1 MAQLLIKIGDNFPH
15 KDLLLSL
22 RTTDAGAKTVWIERE
37 AARLPLLRQ
46 YAQVKLTED
55 QQIAIATSRWE
66 GQCAYKQGEI
76 VNIRSDDAPLGK
88 RESYPRFWLAR
99 IDDAKLFDYL
109 GVKTWEEAECIIH
122 SNHDGP
128 GDIAYNR
135 RRLYLPD
142 TSILR
147 PDGITEISTSALG
160 IRADAPVAY
169 DAAKAVE
176 HNSAGTYSIRASG
189 GDYATLSAFESGEQ
203 CDLTTDGGQ
212 GHSIAEFY
220 DDWSGGYSE
229 SAYVYF
235 SGWTA
240 DADNMPIITVH
251 AGEGHTGSPGSGFV
265 WDNDGP
271 TTYAL
276 RFDGQMATVRGLE
289 LKSSVSLSYND
300 FIFTNQGWPGR
311 VERCILNGFGTTF
324 LNIYSAEGINCL
336 VCNMQGYAGGTFS
349 GYKFS
354 YCTFHGNQDR
364 LMRNAECYNC
374 VAISTVASHSY
385 GTYYNCTGDYNV
397 SDDETAPGTNSA
409 HNATESGT
417 FANAGSGDFK
427 LAGSGSPAY
436 ELATPI
442 SGITDDII
450 GNARDATTPDAGAFE
465 FVGGG
470 GTYVTVTDSGSGADA
485 IGQIAVALGVSDAG
499 SAVDA
504 LPGARAVL
512 GVADAGAGAD
522 MVSYLHNLLSAITDT
537 GHGTES
543 LGVSAGLAV
552 QDSGVG
558 TDSAGVAVSILIT
571 DTGSGVD
578 AVTLIADVIKRVTDV
593 GSGIDAI
600 GGITVQAGVSDAGH
614 GADTAGVRVAL
625 TVTDLGSAVDLVS
638 TLQAALV
645 TIADAGHGTDTVGP
659 VSVSLAVADSC
670 QGIDVIGAVQALLRV
685 LDAGAGVDIA
695 SSYEP
700 GARIRTIT
708 ATITAPGMTIT
719 VTAPGIK
726 TTIT

>member
-15 KDLLLSL
+15 KDLMLSL
-22 RTTDAGAKTVWIERE
+22 RTTDAGAKTIWIERE
-37 AARLPLLRQ
+37 AAKLSALRQ

-66 GQCAYKQGEI
+66 SQCAYKQGEI

-99 IDDAKLFDYL
+99 IDDAKLLDYL

-147 PDGITEISTSALG
+147 PDCITEISTSALG
-160 IRADAPVAY
+160 IRADAQVAY

-189 GDYATLSAFESGEQ
+189 GDYVTLSAFESGEQ

-265 WDNDGP
+265 WDNA
-271 TTYAL
+271 TAMNYAL

-289 LKSSVSLSYND
+289 LKSTATLGYGD
-300 FIFTNQGWPGR
+300 FIFTNQNWPGR
-311 VERCILNGFGTTF
+311 VERCILNGSTGSFR
-324 LNIYSAEGINCL
+324 NIPSAEGINCL
-336 VCNMQGYAGGTFS
+336 VCNMQGYAGGNFS

-364 LMRNAECYNC
+364 LVRNAECYNC
-374 VAISTVASHSY
+374 VAISTVASHFF

-397 SDDETAPGTNSA
+397 SDDETAPGAHSA

-417 FANAGSGDFK
+417 FADAGSGDFK

-465 FVGGG
+465 YVEGGG
-470 GTYVTVTDSGSGADA
+470 GTYID
-485 IGQIAVALGVSDAG
+485 LAG
-499 SAVDA
+499 SLNTPSQLTA
-504 LPGARAVL
+504 
-512 GVADAGAGAD
+512 
-522 MVSYLHNLLSAITDT
+522 
-537 GHGTES
+537 S
-543 LGVSAGLAV
+543 LKRYIGM
-552 QDSGVG
+552 
-558 TDSAGVAVSILIT
+558 AGVANFTFSAENALKVTRKVQGTLETSGSLDGTTKVTRGISGLISVKANMSLAI
-571 DTGSGVD
+571 GFMVN
-578 AVTLIADVIKRVTDV
+578 L
-593 GSGIDAI
+593 SGIIEA
-600 GGITVQAGVSDAGH
+600 GGDVAGQIKIVK
-614 GADTAGVRVAL
+614 
-625 TVTDLGSAVDLVS
+625 
-638 TLQAALV
+638 
-645 TIADAGHGTDTVGP
+645 
-659 VSVSLAVADSC
+659 
-670 QGIDVIGAVQALLRV
+670 
-685 LDAGAGVDIA
+685 DI
-695 SSYEP
+695 S
-700 GARIRTIT
+700 GN
-708 ATITAPGMTIT
+708 
-719 VTAPGIK
+719 V
-726 TTIT
+726 

>member
-15 KDLLLSL
+15 KDLMLSL
-22 RTTDAGAKTVWIERE
+22 RTTDAGAKTIWIERE
-37 AARLPLLRQ
+37 AAKLSALRQ
-46 YAQVKLTED
+46 YAQVKLTKD

-88 RESYPRFWLAR
+88 RESYPRFWVAR

-109 GVKTWEEAECIIH
+109 GVKTWEEAERIIH

-265 WDNDGP
+265 WDNA
-271 TTYAL
+271 TAMNYAL

-289 LKSSVSLSYND
+289 LKSTATLTGSYGD
-300 FIFTNQGWPGR
+300 FIFTNKSWPGR
-311 VERCILNGFGTTF
+311 VERCILNGFAKPF
-324 LNIYSAEGINCL
+324 LNINSAEGINCL
-336 VCNMQGYAGGTFS
+336 VCNMQGNAGGTYS

-364 LMRNAECYNC
+364 LVRNAECYNC

-417 FANAGSGDFK
+417 FADAGSGDFK

-465 FVGGG
+465 YVVSGGL
-470 GTYVTVTDSGSGADA
+470 S
-485 IGQIAVALGVSDAG
+485 IPVA
-499 SAVDA
+499 
-504 LPGARAVL
+504 
-512 GVADAGAGAD
+512 
-522 MVSYLHNLLSAITDT
+522 MHHYNLLRSA
-537 GHGTES
+537 
-543 LGVSAGLAV
+543 
-552 QDSGVG
+552 
-558 TDSAGVAVSILIT
+558 
-571 DTGSGVD
+571 
-578 AVTLIADVIKRVTDV
+578 
-593 GSGIDAI
+593 
-600 GGITVQAGVSDAGH
+600 
-614 GADTAGVRVAL
+614 
-625 TVTDLGSAVDLVS
+625 
-638 TLQAALV
+638 
-645 TIADAGHGTDTVGP
+645 
-659 VSVSLAVADSC
+659 
-670 QGIDVIGAVQALLRV
+670 
-685 LDAGAGVDIA
+685 
-695 SSYEP
+695 
-700 GARIRTIT
+700 
-708 ATITAPGMTIT
+708 
-719 VTAPGIK
+719 
-726 TTIT
+726 

>member
-265 WDNDGP
+265 WDNA
-271 TTYAL
+271 TAMNYVL
-276 RFDGQMATVRGLE
+276 RFDGQLAKVRSLE
-289 LKSSVSLSYND
+289 LKSTATLGYD
-300 FIFTNQGWPGR
+300 FIFTNRSWPGR
-311 VERCILNGFGTTF
+311 VERCILNGFTNTF
-324 LNIYSAEGINCL
+324 LNIASAEGINCL
-336 VCNMQGYAGGTFS
+336 VCNMQGYAGGSYS

-354 YCTFHGNQDR
+354 YCTFHGNQD
-364 LMRNAECYNC
+364 LLVRNAECYNC
-374 VAISTVASHSY
+374 VAISTVASHSF

-465 FVGGG
+465 FVDEG
-470 GTYVTVTDSGSGADA
+470 GTLS
-485 IGQIAVALGVSDAG
+485 IPVA
-499 SAVDA
+499 
-504 LPGARAVL
+504 
-512 GVADAGAGAD
+512 
-522 MVSYLHNLLSAITDT
+522 MHHYNLLRSA
-537 GHGTES
+537 
-543 LGVSAGLAV
+543 
-552 QDSGVG
+552 
-558 TDSAGVAVSILIT
+558 
-571 DTGSGVD
+571 
-578 AVTLIADVIKRVTDV
+578 
-593 GSGIDAI
+593 
-600 GGITVQAGVSDAGH
+600 
-614 GADTAGVRVAL
+614 
-625 TVTDLGSAVDLVS
+625 
-638 TLQAALV
+638 
-645 TIADAGHGTDTVGP
+645 
-659 VSVSLAVADSC
+659 
-670 QGIDVIGAVQALLRV
+670 
-685 LDAGAGVDIA
+685 
-695 SSYEP
+695 
-700 GARIRTIT
+700 
-708 ATITAPGMTIT
+708 
-719 VTAPGIK
+719 
-726 TTIT
+726 

>member
-15 KDLLLSL
+15 KDLMLSL
-22 RTTDAGAKTVWIERE
+22 RTTDAGAKTIWIERE
-37 AARLPLLRQ
+37 AAKLSARRQ
-46 YAQVKLTED
+46 YAQVKLTKD

-66 GQCAYKQGEI
+66 SQCAYKQGEI
-76 VNIRSDDAPLGK
+76 VNIRKDDAPLGK

-109 GVKTWEEAECIIH
+109 RVKTWEEAERIIH

-265 WDNDGP
+265 WDNATAMD
-271 TTYAL
+271 YVL

-289 LKSSVSLSYND
+289 LKSTATLSYD
-300 FIFTNQGWPGR
+300 FIFTNKSWPGR
-311 VERCILNGFGTTF
+311 VERCILNGFSQPCLHLSHGKV
-324 LNIYSAEGINCL
+324 INCL

-364 LMRNAECYNC
+364 LVRNAECYNC
-374 VAISTVASHSY
+374 VAISTVASHRY
-385 GTYYNCTGDYNV
+385 GTYYDCTGDYNV

-417 FANAGSGDFK
+417 FADAGSGDFK

-465 FVGGG
+465 
-470 GTYVTVTDSGSGADA
+470 YVVKWNG
-485 IGQIAVALGVSDAG
+485 
-499 SAVDA
+499 
-504 LPGARAVL
+504 
-512 GVADAGAGAD
+512 
-522 MVSYLHNLLSAITDT
+522 ITP
-537 GHGTES
+537 
-543 LGVSAGLAV
+543 AKWN
-552 QDSGVG
+552 
-558 TDSAGVAVSILIT
+558 
-571 DTGSGVD
+571 GVD
-578 AVTLIADVIKRVTDV
+578 WSNLKWN
-593 GSGIDAI
+593 
-600 GGITVQAGVSDAGH
+600 
-614 GADTAGVRVAL
+614 
-625 TVTDLGSAVDLVS
+625 
-638 TLQAALV
+638 
-645 TIADAGHGTDTVGP
+645 
-659 VSVSLAVADSC
+659 
-670 QGIDVIGAVQALLRV
+670 
-685 LDAGAGVDIA
+685 
-695 SSYEP
+695 
-700 GARIRTIT
+700 
-708 ATITAPGMTIT
+708 GM
-719 VTAPGIK
+719 
-726 TTIT
+726 